1 MTRRTAFL
9 LWADIPRGHE
19 AGFNEWYSREHAPDR
34 VLGIPG
40 FVQAR
45 RFAATAGGPGYA
57 ALYETTGPE
66 VFSNE
71 AYLAMRR
78 APDAR
83 SREFIPLFRNVI
95 RFVGCPVADAG
106 AVPGA
111 IEGAWARFAAV
122 RMAASAD
129 SSGHGRE
136 LVDAMV
142 RRPGIV
148 RARLFRADSGLMAGA
163 VKNMQGTTRQS
174 LRGPDRLPDALL
186 MVEGATEAQLAE
198 IEAEANTAVMA
209 GAGVELMAAARMRQ
223 LMRVAPNRQET

>member
-1 MTRRTAFL
+1 MARPTAFL
-9 LWADIPRGHE
+9 LWADIPADQE
-19 AGFNEWYSREHAPDR
+19 TGFNEWYSREHAPDR

-66 VFSNE
+66 VFGNE

-78 APDAR
+78 VPDAR
-83 SREFIPLFRNVI
+83 SRQYIPLFRNVI
-95 RFVGCPVADAG
+95 RFVGCPVAEAS
-106 AVPGA
+106 AVPGVF
-111 IEGAWARFAAV
+111 EGAWVRFAAL

-129 SSGHGRE
+129 DSDHGRK

-148 RARLFRADSGLMAGA
+148 RARLFHADSGLMAGA
-163 VKNMQGTTRQS
+163 AKNMRGTTRES

-186 MVEGATEAQLAE
+186 MVEGATEAHLAA
-198 IEAEANTAVMA
+198 IEAEASAAMTA
-209 GAGVELMAAARMRQ
+209 GAGVEFMAAARMRQ

>member
-1 MTRRTAFL
+1 MSRPTAFL
-9 LWADIPRGHE
+9 LWADIPAGRE
-19 AGFNEWYSREHAPDR
+19 AEFNEWYSREHAPDR

-40 FVQAR
+40 FIQAR

-57 ALYETTGPE
+57 ALYETAGPE

-83 SREFIPLFRNVI
+83 SREFIPLFRNVV
-95 RFVGCPVADAG
+95 RFVGCPVAEAS
-106 AVPGA
+106 AVPGV
-111 IEGAWARFAAV
+111 IEGAWARFAAI
-122 RMAASAD
+122 RLAPSMDD
-129 SSGHGRE
+129 SIHGRE
-136 LVDAMV
+136 LVDALV

-148 RARLFRADSGLMAGA
+148 RARLFRADSALMAGA
-163 VKNMQGTTRQS
+163 VKNMQGTTRES

-186 MVEGATEAQLAE
+186 MVEGATEVQLAA
-198 IEAEANTAVMA
+198 IEAEANAAVTA
-209 GAGVELMAAARMRQ
+209 GADVELVAAARMRQ